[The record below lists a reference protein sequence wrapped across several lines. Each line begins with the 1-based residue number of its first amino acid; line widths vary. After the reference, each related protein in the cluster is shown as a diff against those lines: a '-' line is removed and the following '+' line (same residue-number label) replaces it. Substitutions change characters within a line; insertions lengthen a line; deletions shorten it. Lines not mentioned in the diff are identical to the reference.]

1 MKVQKTNAVRLL
13 DKMKIPYSLV
23 TYTVDENDLSATR
36 VAQQLGQPAA
46 QVFKTLVL
54 RGNRLPYFVC
64 VIPADKELDLKRAAY
79 ISGNK
84 SCELLPLKELL
95 PTTGYIRGACSP
107 LAMKKAFPTFIHAS
121 ATLFDTIFVSAGV
134 RGMQVQVAPSALIGA
149 VGMAIADFFPEQEG
163 EDVF

>member
-107 LAMKKAFPTFIHAS
+107 LGMKKVFPTFIHHS
-121 ATLFDTIFVSAGV
+121 ALQFDTIFVSAGV
-134 RGMQVQVAPSALIGA
+134 RGMQMQVSPIHLIEA
-149 VGMAIADFFPEQEG
+149 VKIKVVDFFTE
-163 EDVF
+163 